1 MFLWITKLFSL
12 FELSVQDNVNDDVV
26 GEPTVNPLGAVGID
40 GLTVNE

>member
-12 FELSVQDNVNDDVV
+12 LLLSVQLNVNDVV
-26 GEPTVNPLGAVGID
+26 VALPTVNPLGAVGID